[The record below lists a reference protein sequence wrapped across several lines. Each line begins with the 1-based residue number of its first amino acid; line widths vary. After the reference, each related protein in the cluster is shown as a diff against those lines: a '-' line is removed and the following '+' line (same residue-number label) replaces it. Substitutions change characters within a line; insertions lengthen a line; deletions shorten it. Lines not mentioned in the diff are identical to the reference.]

1 MVSGPANFA
10 GESATRCQPKKFPG
24 QKTPR
29 ESRKIANSEKE
40 KKCSIKSSNFC
51 LPHEQEY
58 WKRRKRLFS
67 SEKERDWTRQLWTA
81 AVRSDIRG
89 VRRLKSCSV
98 YLSMSTLACWLIF
111 SPYARHW
118 RLWRDVMSTY
128 FEVLPVRRSETH

>member
-67 SEKERDWTRQLWTA
+67 SEKERDWTRQMRHYGTGAQRQQGCEVSEIMFRVLVHVSTCLLANFFSLCTA
-81 AVRSDIRG
+81 LEAV
-89 VRRLKSCSV
+89 
-98 YLSMSTLACWLIF
+98 A
-111 SPYARHW
+111 
-118 RLWRDVMSTY
+118 
-128 FEVLPVRRSETH
+128 